1 VPGRLLRKREIA
13 TVLRTLVGSA
23 CGLLALWLAAHYPLA
38 SPLALLLAVCLAGLG
53 WRWPDRTPIW
63 LLALLPWIGLMTWTG
78 WLVVEEWDIA
88 VLAVACG
95 GWLRLAT
102 AAPMPAL
109 APRRLWFAAAIV
121 LPLVISLLIGV
132 QRGVSAAGGLHW
144 GWWQGYREPLN
155 SVRLAKPFV
164 EVALLLPLLAP
175 TLAGDAAQA
184 AARLRHAFTA
194 LLAGVALVV
203 LWERLAFTGL
213 LNFSSDY
220 RAVGPFWEMHVG
232 GAALDVVVSMLMPA
246 AIAGLAEERRGWR
259 WLLSALV
266 AALAFYAAL
275 ATFSRIVY
283 LSVPLVALV
292 WLALRRRGGHAL
304 ALAPSA
310 AWLAGFGL
318 LAAWLFAGSGYRGVL
333 ALLGGVALLLPARA
347 ILSQPAAAAA
357 RLPGFALGI
366 ALALVAAALRY
377 ALDKGAYFGY
387 ALAWATGAAG
397 LLLQGRRAAQRE
409 LAFTLVLGGLIG
421 TLVALAGVAIHWG
434 GPAAVPAAAGA
445 SAALALTAVASLRY
459 GRVAWPAAWRWQAS
473 VLAGM
478 VALAAVVGAFAG
490 GSYMEGRVSEAGE
503 NSVEREAHWRAAL
516 DLLHGTDW
524 LLGKGLGR
532 YWAEQMMSPRD
543 EDQTGDYRWLPAGP
557 GHKGAV
563 VLSSGRHIL
572 GAGEE
577 LKLSQRIALPGPG
590 AARLKFDVLAGEEV
604 RIDASICNKH
614 LLYDTDC
621 LARYQP
627 VAARPGVWQ
636 SVETTLA
643 GNHPTA
649 GPWFAPRLTVFSIA
663 LGSNARKVELRGLRL
678 VDGTG
683 RELLRNG
690 DFADGMARWYFTS
703 DRYHLPWHAKNLAVH
718 LLFEQ
723 GLLGLAAFLLASLV
737 ALWRVTFGAA
747 AGHPA
752 AAMLAAGLVALG
764 VVGAVDSVLDMPR
777 VAFLAYLFVALA
789 LVLPAHGDRKQWRS
803 PQSRATLGAGRR
815 LG

>member
-1 VPGRLLRKREIA
+1 MPGRLLRKREIA

-23 CGLLALWLAAHYPLA
+23 CGLLALWLAAHHPLA
-38 SPLALLLAVCLAGLG
+38 PQLALLLVAVLAALG
-53 WRWPDRTPIW
+53 WRWPDRTPVW
-63 LLALLPWIGLMTWTG
+63 LLALLPWVGLMTWSG

-95 GWLRLAT
+95 GWLRM
-102 AAPMPAL
+102 AAFAPARVF
-109 APRRLWFAAAIV
+109 PPGRLWFVAALM
-121 LPLVISLLIGV
+121 LPYAVSVLIGV
-132 QRGVSAAGGLHW
+132 ERGVSAAGGW
-144 GWWQGYREPLN
+144 QSGWWQGYREPLN
-155 SVRLAKPFV
+155 SLRLAKPLA
-164 EVALLLPLLAP
+164 EVALLLPLVGLM
-175 TLAGDAAQA
+175 LAGDPAQA
-184 AARLRHAFTA
+184 ARRLRRACSA
-194 LLAGVALVV
+194 LLAGVALFV
-203 LWERLAFTGL
+203 LWERLAYTGL

-232 GAALDVVVSMLMPA
+232 GAALDVAVVMLMPA
-246 AIAGLAEERRGWR
+246 AFAGLADERRGRGWV
-259 WLLSALV
+259 LAALV
-266 AALAFYAAL
+266 AMLGFYAAL

-283 LSVPLVALV
+283 VAVPLVALV
-292 WLALRRRGGHAL
+292 WLLHRRRAGHAI
-304 ALAPSA
+304 ALGASA
-310 AWLAGFGL
+310 AWIAGFAL

-333 ALLGGVALLLPARA
+333 ALLGCVALVLPARGLLAGPSATGRLPGAALGVVLAMAAVALTLLLP
-347 ILSQPAAAAA
+347 
-357 RLPGFALGI
+357 
-366 ALALVAAALRY
+366 
-377 ALDKGAYFGY
+377 KGAYLGY
-387 ALAWATGAAG
+387 ALAWFAGAAG
-397 LLLQGRRAAQRE
+397 LLLQSRRGVPRE
-409 LAFTLVLGGLIG
+409 LGATLLLGGLVG
-421 TLVALAGVAIHWG
+421 SLVALAGVAIHWG
-434 GPAAVPAAAGA
+434 GSPAAPAAAGA
-445 SAALALTAVASLRY
+445 SAALVLATAAAVRSDHAL
-459 GRVAWPAAWRWQAS
+459 WPAAWRWQAS

-478 VALAAVVGAFAG
+478 AAVAAVVGAFAG
-490 GSYMEGRVSEAGE
+490 GAYMEDRMSQVGQNRI
-503 NSVEREAHWRAAL
+503 EREAHWQAAL
-516 DLLHGTDW
+516 DLLHGSDW
-524 LLGKGLGR
+524 MLGKGLGR

-604 RIDASICNKH
+604 RVDASICNKH

-752 AAMLAAGLVALG
+752 AAMLAAGLVGLG